1 MEIKGY
7 KAFNKDMTNMYGK
20 KFEVGKTY
28 SVNGKI
34 NGIIVKDLSRLGRN
48 YIEVGNFIDE
58 IVPQYGLRFIS
69 INDKV
74 DSYLEPNVMDSLE
87 IPFKNLMNESY
98 SKDSSKKMPFIT

>member
-34 NGIIVKDLSRLGRN
+34 NGIIVKT
-48 YIEVGNFIDE
+48 
-58 IVPQYGLRFIS
+58 
-69 INDKV
+69 DKRQQV
-74 DSYLEPNVMDSLE
+74 LL
-87 IPFKNLMNESY
+87 I
-98 SKDSSKKMPFIT
+98 KKGVQ